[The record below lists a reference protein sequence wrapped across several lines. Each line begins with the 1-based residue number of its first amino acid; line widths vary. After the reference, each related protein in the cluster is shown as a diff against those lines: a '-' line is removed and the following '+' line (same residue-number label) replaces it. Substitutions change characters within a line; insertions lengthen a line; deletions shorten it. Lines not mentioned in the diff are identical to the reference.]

1 MKVTKTNFPGLL
13 IIEPEVYNDI
23 RGYFFESYNN
33 MGFLDNGIDFYPL
46 QDNES
51 KSAQNVIRGLHYQLN
66 PKAQAKLIRVI
77 KGKIFDVA
85 VDLRS
90 NSPTYKKWFGLFLDS
105 DEKKQLFI
113 PRGFAHGFSVIS
125 DEAVILY
132 KCDNLY
138 SKDHER
144 GILFNDKTVGIDWQ
158 IDLIKAIVSD
168 KDLNNPD
175 INAAEMNF

>member
-1 MKVTKTNFPGLL
+1 MKVIETNFPGLL
-13 IIEPEVYNDI
+13 IIEPVVHKDT
-23 RGYFFESYNN
+23 RGYFFESYNHKN
-33 MGFLDNGIDFYPL
+33 FLNNGLDYYPL

-51 KSAQNVIRGLHYQLN
+51 KSALNVIRGLHYQLN

-85 VDLRS
+85 VDLRTD
-90 NSPTYKKWFGLFLDS
+90 SPTYKKWFGLFLDS

-125 DEAVILY
+125 NEAVILY

-138 SKDHER
+138 SKEHER
-144 GILFNDKTVGIDWQ
+144 GILFNDRTIGIDWQ
-158 IDLIKAIVSD
+158 IDLAKAIVSD
-168 KDLNNPD
+168 KDLNNPE
-175 INAAEMNF
+175 INTAEMNF